1 MFKTKEELLTAVLK
15 SLPHPNHI
23 NDLDLSSET
32 EAVMFTWRQNKL
44 RVQLSG
50 HVDEV
55 GDGVLI
61 GSNLSILVHQLL
73 LNYYMNK

>member
-1 MFKTKEELLTAVLK
+1 MFNTKEELLTAVLK
-15 SLPHPNHI
+15 SLPHSNHI
-23 NDLDLSSET
+23 DDLDLSSET
-32 EAVMFTWRQNKL
+32 EAIRFTWRQSKL

-55 GDGVLI
+55 GDGFLV
-61 GSNLSILVHQLL
+61 GSNLSILVRQLL